1 MNKED
6 EDTSS
11 VKKSDKTDSMD
22 KTGKSED
29 LVTVTAGSLEELEK
43 KIQDML
49 YDSMSDYV
57 FTPQEKQVGWNV
69 DFRG

>member
-11 VKKSDKTDSMD
+11 VKKSDRTDSTD

-49 YDSMSDYV
+49 YDSMSDFV
-57 FTPQEKQVGWNV
+57 FTPQAKQVGWNV

>member
-1 MNKED
+1 MKIHLPLRNRIRL
-6 EDTSS
+6 
-11 VKKSDKTDSMD
+11 
-22 KTGKSED
+22 TGKSED